1 MQLAQASAASTPRRA
16 VRPAFRLNPPRR
28 CTSRGAFVGMLRASG
43 TGRSALLLL
52 VRAVHAHAEAAC
64 AAPPPGVSAYPLL
77 QKWPAGNQS
86 YVLRFA
92 LPPEEG
98 AMGWRGVKAFL
109 DGEDEKTGAPVTL
122 EKSYSPVSLPS
133 VERSFDLLVKAYPPR
148 QGGGVGA
155 FLCGLE
161 PGENAYLKLKPPR
174 LIKGVPDVRRLAAEG
189 TPCIQC

>member
-1 MQLAQASAASTPRRA
+1 MQLAQAPAASTPRRA
-16 VRPAFRLNPPRR
+16 VRPAFRRNPPRR

-133 VERSFDLLVKAYPPR
+133 V
-148 QGGGVGA
+148 
-155 FLCGLE
+155 
-161 PGENAYLKLKPPR
+161 PGIPS
-174 LIKGVPDVRRLAAEG
+174 G
-189 TPCIQC
+189 

>member
-1 MQLAQASAASTPRRA
+1 
-16 VRPAFRLNPPRR
+16 
-28 CTSRGAFVGMLRASG
+28 
-43 TGRSALLLL
+43 
-52 VRAVHAHAEAAC
+52 
-64 AAPPPGVSAYPLL
+64 
-77 QKWPAGNQS
+77 
-86 YVLRFA
+86 
-92 LPPEEG
+92 
-98 AMGWRGVKAFL
+98 MGWRGVKAFL